1 MASTDVVI
9 DDKIK
14 LDLQEPKLWK
24 VVLLNDDKTPMEFVI
39 DVLTN
44 VFKHGEDSARSITLE
59 VHETGAG
66 IAGVYS
72 FEIAE
77 HRGVEATNLAR
88 ENGFPLQIRLEE
100 E

>member
-14 LDLQEPKLWK
+14 IDLQEPKLWK

-39 DVLTN
+39 DILTN
-44 VFKHGEDSARSITLE
+44 VFKHREDSARSITLE

-77 HRGVEATNLAR
+77 HRGIEATNLAR

>member
-14 LDLQEPKLWK
+14 IDLQEPKLWK

-39 DVLTN
+39 DILTN
-44 VFKHGEDSARSITLE
+44 IFKHREDSARSITLE

-77 HRGVEATNLAR
+77 HRGIEATNLAR

>member
-14 LDLQEPKLWK
+14 IDLQEPKLWK

-39 DVLTN
+39 DILTN
-44 VFKHGEDSARSITLE
+44 IFKHREDSARSITLE